1 MIKGNLLYEAPG
13 SLDRAVQALMTRD
26 SVTLLAGG
34 TDLISLM
41 KQGLKKPSC
50 LLDLK
55 NIPSLKSITRR
66 DKKLLIGSMVT
77 LTELADHPLVNR
89 VCPALAQSARSV
101 ASPQIRNVATVAGN
115 LLQERRCLYF
125 NQSEYWRRGVP
136 ACLKLGG
143 EVCHQAPQSGTCRAL
158 YYSDTAPTLLA
169 FDARVECYDRGRA
182 EVVPLQ
188 EMIHRH
194 VTGGNEKLLLTG
206 ILIPILPEG
215 TWGRFFKYGVRAAI
229 DFATINAAF
238 RFSPAFPGGQPSPKV
253 KIFVGAVA
261 PEPVELN
268 ETAEFLV
275 AHFSK
280 RSSLQGEIE
289 ERARKEVSA
298 KSALIRETAVSL
310 KSKRNAFDIASEGVR
325 ELLSFIAAASASV
338 EPRPTNTP

>member
-1 MIKGNLLYEAPG
+1 MIKGNFFYEAPG
-13 SLDRAVQALMTRD
+13 SLDRAVHTLMTRD
-26 SVTLLAGG
+26 RVTLLAGG
-34 TDLISLM
+34 TDLIPLI
-41 KQGLKKPSC
+41 KYGVKKPSC

-55 NIPSLKSITRR
+55 NIPSLKSITLREK
-66 DKKLLIGSMVT
+66 DLLIGSMVT
-77 LTELADHPLVNR
+77 LTEISNHPLVNR
-89 VCPALAQSARSV
+89 YCPALGQSARSV
-101 ASPQIRNVATVAGN
+101 ASPQIRNMATLAGN

-125 NQSEYWRRGVP
+125 NQSEYWRKGVP

-143 EVCHQAPQSGTCRAL
+143 EVCHQAPLSKTCRAL

-169 FDARVECYDRGRA
+169 FDARAERYDRGNA

-206 ILIPILPEG
+206 ILLPIPPEG
-215 TWGRFFKYGVRAAI
+215 TWGRFMKYGVRAAI
-229 DFATINAAF
+229 DFATINVAL
-238 RFSPAFPGGQPSPKV
+238 RFSPAFPGGQQSPKV
-253 KIFVGAVA
+253 KIFVGAIS

-280 RSSLQGEIE
+280 RSSLRGEIE

-298 KSALIRETAVSL
+298 KSALIRETGISL
-310 KSKRNAFDIASEGVR
+310 KSKRNTLDIASEGLR
-325 ELLSFIAAASASV
+325 ELLTSQLY
-338 EPRPTNTP
+338 